1 MNRKKSREVTMKLL
15 FQISINKEEV
25 QEAIHGFLDNHEEKS
40 EDIDIDYV
48 QRVLDGVLE
57 NLTEID
63 NYIEQYLIN
72 WKMNR
77 ISRINLAILRICTYE
92 LLFEK
97 DIPGKVSVNEA
108 IELAKK
114 FSEESS
120 VSFVNGVLDK
130 IIKSVDKE

>member
-1 MNRKKSREVTMKLL
+1 MNRKKSREAAMKLL

-25 QEAIHGFLDNHEEKS
+25 QEAINGFLDNHEEKK
-40 EDIDIDYV
+40 EDIDVDYV
-48 QRVLDGVLE
+48 SRVLEGVLE
-57 NLTEID
+57 NLSDID
-63 NYIEQYLIN
+63 KYIEQYLIN

-92 LLFEK
+92 LMFEK

-114 FSEESS
+114 YSEESS
-120 VSFVNGVLDK
+120 VSFINGVLDK
-130 IIKSVDKE
+130 IIKSIDKE